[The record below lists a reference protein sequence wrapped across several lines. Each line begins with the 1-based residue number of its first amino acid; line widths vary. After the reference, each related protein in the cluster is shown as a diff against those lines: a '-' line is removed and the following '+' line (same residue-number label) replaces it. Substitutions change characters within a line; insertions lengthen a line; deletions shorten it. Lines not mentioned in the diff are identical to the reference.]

1 MNRKITWL
9 FQVESALIRAV
20 NPGSE
25 QRKLAAIMF
34 ANSIKI
40 PGGDLMRLR
49 IASSIGQVVRESF
62 YETG

>member
-1 MNRKITWL
+1 
-9 FQVESALIRAV
+9 
-20 NPGSE
+20 
-25 QRKLAAIMF
+25 MF